1 MLLERL
7 SRPVI
12 CASHTSSNFRPF
24 MLISSLMLF
33 VLLVHANI
41 FTDVV
46 LVVGHDLPL
55 VCGVFHFICRCSFY
69 ASVGVVLKFTVAA
82 ARNSNVVGKS

>member
-1 MLLERL
+1 MVLERL
-7 SRPVI
+7 TWHVI
-12 CASHTSSNFRPF
+12 CASHTSYNFRPF

-69 ASVGVVLKFTVAA
+69 ESVGEVLKFTIATA
-82 ARNSNVVGKS
+82 HRTDVVGES